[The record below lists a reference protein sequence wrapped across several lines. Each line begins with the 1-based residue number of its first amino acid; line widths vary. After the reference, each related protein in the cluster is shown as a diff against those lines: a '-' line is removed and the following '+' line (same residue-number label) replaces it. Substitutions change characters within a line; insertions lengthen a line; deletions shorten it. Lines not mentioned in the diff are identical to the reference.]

1 MSLSI
6 RQAGAGDRDAV
17 WRIMEPI
24 IRAGETYALPRG
36 MAKADALA
44 HWFAPDRTV
53 FVAEEQ
59 GRILGTFYLRAN
71 RPGPGAHIANAG
83 FMVAG
88 EAGGRGLGESLCGHA
103 LAEAKTAGFRAMQ
116 FNFVVASNERAVR
129 LWQRMGFAVVGRV
142 PRAFD
147 HPGLG
152 LVDALM
158 MFRDL

>member
-6 RQAGAGDRDAV
+6 RLAGAEDRDAV

-24 IRAGETYALPRG
+24 IRTGETYALPRD
-36 MAKADALA
+36 MTKAGALA

-59 GRILGTFYLRAN
+59 GRILGTCYLRAN

-83 FMVAG
+83 FMVAD
-88 EAGGRGLGESLCGHA
+88 EASGRGLGEALCGHA

-116 FNFVVASNERAVR
+116 FNFVVASNEQAVR

-142 PRAFD
+142 PQAFD
-147 HPGLG
+147 HPRLG
-152 LVDALM
+152 LVDALV

>member
-6 RQAGAGDRDAV
+6 RLADAQDRDAV

-24 IRAGETYALPRG
+24 IRAGETYALPRD

-44 HWFAPDRTV
+44 HWFAPDRAV

-59 GRILGTFYLRAN
+59 GRILGTCYLRAN

-83 FMVAG
+83 FMVAD
-88 EAGGRGLGESLCGHA
+88 EAGGRRLGEILCSHA
-103 LAEAKTAGFRAMQ
+103 LAEAKAAEFRAMQ

-129 LWQRMGFAVVGRV
+129 LWQRMGFAIVGRV
-142 PRAFD
+142 PQAFD
-147 HPGLG
+147 HPELG
-152 LVDALM
+152 LVDALV

>member
-6 RQAGAGDRDAV
+6 RQAGAGDGDAV

-24 IRAGETYALPRG
+24 IRAGETYALPRD
-36 MAKADALA
+36 MTKADALA

-88 EAGGRGLGESLCGHA
+88 EAGGRGLGQTLCDHA

-142 PRAFD
+142 PQAFD
-147 HPGLG
+147 HPEFG
-152 LVDALM
+152 LVDALV